1 MRDLKVPVDEVIEKV
16 GVAEAV
22 RTKHVASLLFTYR
35 CTIACKHCLF
45 NCSPDQPPVRASFA
59 DGLEFLRQLRCTDRV
74 IHIAG
79 GEPMIYYD
87 EMLRM
92 WRAAN
97 EEGFPPHFFET
108 NASWCVSDELTRSR
122 YEELRDAGAKGV
134 LISCDPYHLASVPPR
149 CFQRARAIALD
160 AFGERNVM
168 ASAPSTAELER
179 MVQIGRSRTLIG
191 KHTREH
197 PPRLVGRAGRE
208 LAGFL
213 PDRPIRDLKL
223 DGLWH
228 SATSEDGSCRSEFD
242 PNEMWEIH
250 IDPYGNIQTCCGIV
264 LGNAHRTLLPDL
276 MKVGFMGNEVAKIVY
291 EEGPFGLLKLARKLG
306 YSPRDGYPQ
315 KCNLCWEVRRFL
327 RPHYPDI
334 LGPDEIYREP
344 ASQ

>member
-1 MRDLKVPVDEVIEKV
+1 VRDLKVRVEEVIEKK

-45 NCSPDQPPVRASFA
+45 NCSPDQPPVRASFT
-59 DGLEFLRQLRCTDRV
+59 DGLEFLRQLRATDRV

-92 WRAAN
+92 WRAAY

-108 NASWCVSDELTRSR
+108 NASWCVSDGLTRRR
-122 YEELRDAGAKGV
+122 YEELRDAGARGV
-134 LISCDPYHLASVPPR
+134 LISCDPYHLASIPPGY
-149 CFQRARAIALD
+149 FQRAREIALD
-160 AFGERNVM
+160 VFGERNVM
-168 ASAPSTAELER
+168 ASAPSPAELER
-179 MVQIGRSRTLIG
+179 MVRIGRSRTLIG

-208 LAGFL
+208 LASFL
-213 PDRPIRDLKL
+213 PERAIGDLRL

-228 SATSEDGSCRSEFD
+228 GATHVDGSCRSEFEPD
-242 PNEMWEIH
+242 EMWEIH
-250 IDPYGNIQTCCGIV
+250 IDPYGNIQTCCGII
-264 LGNAHRTLLPDL
+264 LGSAHRTPLPDL
-276 MKVGFMGNEVAKIVY
+276 MKTGFMRSELVRIVY
-291 EEGPFGLLKLARKLG
+291 EEGPFGLLELACRLG
-306 YSPRDGYPQ
+306 YSPKAGYPQ

-327 RPHYPDI
+327 RPYYPDI
-334 LGPDEIYREP
+334 LGPDEIYGGT
-344 ASQ
+344 ASK